1 MKKKSIEARL
11 IASAEQALAV
21 KRGEL
26 RPTAAYDLPR
36 TSRDASAEKAPSYTK
51 EEIAG
56 IRLALGLSQAL
67 FAEALNVSL
76 GTVRSWEQGF
86 RFPEGAASRLLQ
98 VAEKTPN
105 ALTIYVVD
113 RPKGD
118 ATSDGAT
125 RKNALREVSRSVRPA
140 GHRKRARGSSSHRGK
155 RH

>member
-1 MKKKSIEARL
+1 MRKKGIEERL
-11 IASAEQALAV
+11 IASAEQALAI
-21 KRGEL
+21 KRGKL
-26 RPTAAYDLPR
+26 APAQAYDLPR

-51 EEIAG
+51 EEIAR
-56 IRLALGLSQAL
+56 IRSALGLSQAL
-67 FAEALNVSL
+67 FAEAMNVSL

-105 ALTIYVVD
+105 ALTIYLVD

-118 ATSDGAT
+118 QAIHGAT
-125 RKNALREVSRSVRPA
+125 RKSAIREARRAATSA
-140 GHRKRARGSSSHRGK
+140 GHRKDARTSSSHRGK

>member
-1 MKKKSIEARL
+1 MRKKSIEERL
-11 IASAEQALAV
+11 IASAEQALAI
-21 KRGEL
+21 KRGKL
-26 RPTAAYDLPR
+26 APAQAYDLPR

-51 EEIAG
+51 EAIAR
-56 IRLALGLSQAL
+56 IRSSLGLSQAL

-105 ALTIYVVD
+105 ALTIYLVD

-118 ATSDGAT
+118 PSIDGAS
-125 RKNALREVSRSVRPA
+125 RKNAIREASRPA
-140 GHRKRARGSSSHRGK
+140 GASGHRKGARGTSSHRGK
-155 RH
+155 RR